1 MPLPDGWDPARAI
14 AAAPPVAVR
23 GGAYRAH
30 LNSRDALNA
39 QSYLY
44 TEGRFNRGGPHVA
57 PGERW
62 PALYLSSAPH
72 IALGEY
78 TRHLP
83 DLSRLRDLRITRIH
97 VELTSA
103 ANCQDLGAL
112 GLTAE
117 QLLENSD
124 DYTVG
129 QALAAASINTGY
141 EAIVVPTATRFQG
154 YNLVVFTDRLHP
166 GSSLRVLDYEEPK
179 LYPGA

>member
-14 AAAPPVAVR
+14 AAATPVAVR
-23 GGAYRAH
+23 GEAYRAH
-30 LNSRDALNA
+30 LNSREALNA

-44 TEGRFNRGGPHVA
+44 TEGRFNRGGPHLD
-57 PGERW
+57 PDEGW

-83 DLSRLRDLRITRIH
+83 DLSRLRDLRISRIH

-103 ANCQDLGAL
+103 ANCLDLGAL
-112 GLTAE
+112 GLTE
-117 QLLENSD
+117 KQLLESSD

-129 QALAAASINTGY
+129 QALAAASIDTGY

-154 YNLVVFTDRLHP
+154 YNLVVFTGHLHP
-166 GSSLRVLDYEEPK
+166 GSSLRVLDYEEPQ
-179 LYPGA
+179 LYPRA